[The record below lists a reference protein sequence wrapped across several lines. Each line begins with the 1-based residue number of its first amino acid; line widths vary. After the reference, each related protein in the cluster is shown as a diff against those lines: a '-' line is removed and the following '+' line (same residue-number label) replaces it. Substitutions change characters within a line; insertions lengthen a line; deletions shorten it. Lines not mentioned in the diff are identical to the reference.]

1 VRRSPGVAAVG
12 AVQRYTSYVPKVTT
26 LRSVTP
32 PKGSVDQI
40 QAAFQIVVGSITQIR
55 VHERLLVAAGVRLDR
70 AGSALLYKLYLYGDS
85 LRVTDLADL
94 LGVDAPTVTRKIQQL
109 EREQLVSRRPDP
121 DDRRASR
128 ILLTRA
134 GRRAIERVLDARRE
148 WYERLVADWDEADL
162 ATFASLLDR
171 FSAALERD
179 LEDARV
185 D

>member
-1 VRRSPGVAAVG
+1 
-12 AVQRYTSYVPKVTT
+12 VPKVTT

-32 PKGSVDQI
+32 LKGSVDQI

-70 AGSALLYKLYLYGDS
+70 AGSALLYKLYLYGDA

-121 DDRRASR
+121 DDGRASR
-128 ILLTRA
+128 IVLTRA
-134 GRRAIERVLDARRE
+134 GRRAIERVLDARRQ
-148 WYERLVADWDEADL
+148 WYERLVADWDEADR

>member
-1 VRRSPGVAAVG
+1 
-12 AVQRYTSYVPKVTT
+12 
-26 LRSVTP
+26 
-32 PKGSVDQI
+32 
-40 QAAFQIVVGSITQIR
+40 
-55 VHERLLVAAGVRLDR
+55 
-70 AGSALLYKLYLYGDS
+70 
-85 LRVTDLADL
+85 VTDLADL

-121 DDRRASR
+121 DDGRASR

-171 FSAALERD
+171 FSASLERD
-179 LEDARV
+179 LDDARV